1 MIELMNANRGSIAQN
16 TCDGARGQGVDDYI
30 AVSAGIVEKTL
41 NVEYWSEMKDTVHT
55 NHCGVACTV
64 QVVSQQNML
73 GERKK
78 RKKKKE
84 KESFRIVGQAV
95 LGMATRDR

>member
-1 MIELMNANRGSIAQN
+1 MIELMNANEMVILNGIRGSIAQN

-30 AVSAGIVEKTL
+30 AVSAGIVEKTS

-78 RKKKKE
+78 RK
-84 KESFRIVGQAV
+84 
-95 LGMATRDR
+95 T